1 MVRKPLPEEALMAL
15 RQRFELRSTTRAARK
30 HLVQE
35 TAAVYGVSTATIY
48 RALRT
53 QARARP
59 LRRTDAGVPR
69 VMAPAEL
76 ERYCELIA
84 ALKVRTRNTQGHHL
98 STPEAIRLFENYGI
112 DTPEGRVM
120 APKSLLKKST
130 VNRYLATW
138 GYDQRTLAIQQ
149 PVVRFQASYANE
161 CWQFDV
167 SPSDL
172 KALPEQPPWIDDH
185 RGRPVLM
192 LYSVVDDRSGVAYQE
207 YHVVYGEDVPA
218 ALRFLFRAMAPK
230 AIEGFPFQGR
240 PHVLYMDNGPIA
252 KSQLFRR
259 VMRYL
264 DVEVRC
270 HMPRGK
276 GGRRV
281 TSRAKGKVERPFRTV
296 KEVHETLY
304 HFHTPQHEEE
314 ANTWL
319 LNFLLRYNEQPHRT
333 EPHSRLEDWLANLP
347 PAGIRQMCSWERFCT
362 FARAPERR
370 TVGPDAQVSVH
381 GTRYQVDEE
390 LVGQA
395 VVLWWGLFDDELF
408 VEREGRKYGPYR
420 PVGGPIPFD
429 RYRAFR
435 KTPAERRAE
444 RVEAIAVSL
453 ALPREALTTDPR
465 APEVLRR
472 QLPQDVPLLAFRDPD
487 PFDELTFPSVPA
499 AKRAIAASLG
509 MPLAKLSPS
518 ERETIDGI
526 VRRTLVKAEVMTA
539 VRAFLDG
546 DPVSPLAEGD
556 AHGDLA

>member
-1 MVRKPLPEEALMAL
+1 MVRKPLPEEALVAL
-15 RQRFELRSTTRAARK
+15 RQRFEWRSTTRAARK
-30 HLVQE
+30 QLVQE
-35 TAAVYGVSTATIY
+35 TSALYGVSAATVY

-53 QARARP
+53 RARARS

-69 VMAPAEL
+69 ILPPAEL

-84 ALKVRTRNTQGHHL
+84 ALKVRTRNTKGRHL
-98 STPEAIRLFENYGI
+98 STPEAIRLFEDYGI
-112 DTPEGRVM
+112 DAPEGRVV

-130 VNRYLATW
+130 VNRYLARW
-138 GYDQRTLAIQQ
+138 GYDQRTLAVQQ
-149 PVVRFQASYANE
+149 PVVHFQASYANE

-172 KALPEQPPWIDDH
+172 KALPEPPAWIDTR
-185 RGRPVLM
+185 RGHPVLM

-230 AIEGFPFQGR
+230 TIEGFPFQGR
-240 PHVLYMDNGPIA
+240 PHVLYLDNGPIA
-252 KSQLFRR
+252 KSQLFHR

-264 DVEVRC
+264 DIEVRC
-270 HMPRGK
+270 HMPRDK

-314 ANTWL
+314 ANAWL
-319 LNFLLRYNEQPHRT
+319 VNFLLRYNEQPHRA
-333 EPHSRLEDWLANLP
+333 EPHSRIEDWLATLSP
-347 PAGIRQMCSWERFCT
+347 TGIRQMCSWDRFCT
-362 FARAPERR
+362 FAREPERR
-370 TVGPDAQVSVH
+370 SVGLDAQVSVH
-381 GTRYQVDEE
+381 GTRYQVEEE
-390 LVGQA
+390 LVGQE
-395 VVLWWGLFDDELF
+395 VILWWGLFDDELF
-408 VEREGRKYGPYR
+408 VEREGRKYGPYH

-444 RVEAIAVSL
+444 RVEALAVTL

-465 APEVLRR
+465 APEALRR
-472 QLPQDVPLLAFRDPD
+472 RLPDGMPIRAFQDPD
-487 PFDELTFPSVPA
+487 PFDELMFPSVLA
-499 AKRAIAASLG
+499 AKRAIAESLRL
-509 MPLAKLSPS
+509 PLAKLSLR
-518 ERETIDGI
+518 EREAIDGI
-526 VRRTLVKAEVMTA
+526 VRRTLVKAEVMAA
-539 VRAFLDG
+539 VRLFLDG
-546 DPVSPLAEGD
+546 GPLSPRAEGD
-556 AHGDLA
+556 EHGDLA

>member
-1 MVRKPLPEEALMAL
+1 MVRKPLPDEALIAL
-15 RQRFELRSTTRAARK
+15 RQRFEQFSITRVERK
-30 HLVQE
+30 QLVQE
-35 TAAVYGVSTATIY
+35 AATLYGVSTATIY

-53 QARARP
+53 RARVRP
-59 LRRTDAGVPR
+59 LRRTDYGLPR
-69 VMAPAEL
+69 VLPPAEL

-84 ALKVRTRNTQGHHL
+84 ALKVRTRNTKGRHL
-98 STPEAIRLFENYGI
+98 STPEAIRLFEDYGI
-112 DTPEGRVM
+112 DTPEGRVI

-130 VNRYLATW
+130 VNRYLAKW
-138 GYDQRTLAIQQ
+138 GYDQRTLAVQQ
-149 PVVRFQASYANE
+149 PVVHFQASYANE

-172 KALPEQPPWIDDH
+172 KALPEPPPWIDTR

-230 AIEGFPFQGR
+230 RIEGYPLQGR
-240 PHVLYMDNGPIA
+240 PHVLYLDHGPIA

-270 HMPRGK
+270 HMPRGQ

-304 HFHTPQHEEE
+304 HFHIPQHEDE
-314 ANTWL
+314 ANAWL
-319 LNFLLRYNEQPHRT
+319 VNFLLRYNEQPHRT
-333 EPHSRLEDWLANLP
+333 EPHSRLEDWLSHLP
-347 PAGIRQMCSWERFCT
+347 PTGIRQMCSWERFCA
-362 FARAPERR
+362 FAREPERR

-408 VEREGRKYGPYR
+408 VEHGGQKYGPYR

-435 KTPAERRAE
+435 KTTAERRAE
-444 RVEAIAVSL
+444 RVEALAVTL
-453 ALPREALTTDPR
+453 ALPREALTMDPR
-465 APEVLRR
+465 APEALRR

-487 PFDELTFPSVPA
+487 PFDELTFPSVLA
-499 AKRAIAASLG
+499 AKRAIATSLG

-518 ERETIDGI
+518 AREAIDSM
-526 VRRTLVKAEVMTA
+526 VRRTLVKAEVMAA
-539 VRAFLDG
+539 VRLFLDG
-546 DPVSPLAEGD
+546 APRPLRVEGED
-556 AHGDLA
+556 HGDLA

>member
-1 MVRKPLPEEALMAL
+1 MVRKPLPEEALVAL
-15 RQRFELRSTTRAARK
+15 RQRFEWRLTPRAERK
-30 HLVQE
+30 QLVQE
-35 TAAVYGVSTATIY
+35 TADLYGVSTATVY
-48 RALRT
+48 RALRMQT
-53 QARARP
+53 RAQP
-59 LRRTDAGVPR
+59 LRRTDYGVPR
-69 VMAPAEL
+69 ILPPAEL

-84 ALKVRTRNTQGHHL
+84 ALKVRTRNTKGRHL
-98 STPEAIRLFENYGI
+98 STPEAIRLFEDYGI
-112 DTPEGRVM
+112 DAPEGRVV

-130 VNRYLATW
+130 VNRYLAKW
-138 GYDQRTLAIQQ
+138 GYDQRTLAVQQ
-149 PVVRFQASYANE
+149 PVVHFQASYANE

-172 KALPEQPPWIDDH
+172 KALPEPPSWIDAR
-185 RGRPVLM
+185 RGHPVLM

-230 AIEGFPFQGR
+230 TIEGFPFQGR
-240 PHVLYMDNGPIA
+240 PHVLYLDHGPIA
-252 KSQLFRR
+252 KSQLFHR

-314 ANTWL
+314 ANAWL
-319 LNFLLRYNEQPHRT
+319 VNFLLRYNEQPHRA
-333 EPHSRLEDWLANLP
+333 EPHSRIEDWLAHLSP
-347 PAGIRQMCSWERFCT
+347 TGIRQMCTWERFCT
-362 FARAPERR
+362 FAREPERR
-370 TVGPDAQVSVH
+370 TVGADAQVSVH

-390 LVGQA
+390 LIGQE
-395 VVLWWGLFDDELF
+395 VILWWGLFDDEIF
-408 VEREGRKYGPYR
+408 VEREGCKYGPYC

-444 RVEAIAVSL
+444 RVETLAVTL

-465 APEVLRR
+465 APEALRR
-472 QLPQDVPLLAFRDPD
+472 RLPEGVPVRAFRDPD
-487 PFDELTFPSVPA
+487 PFDELRFPSVLA
-499 AKRAIAASLG
+499 AKRAIAQSLG
-509 MPLAKLSPS
+509 LPLAKLSPR
-518 ERETIDGI
+518 EREAIDGI
-526 VRRTLVKAEVMTA
+526 VRRTLVKAEVMAA

-546 DPVSPLAEGD
+546 APLPPRAEGD
-556 AHGDLA
+556 DHGDLA